1 MCSEN
6 FQMLDI
12 YLRVKKNNPRFTDL
26 TLGFAFQQFQAVPM
40 EPPIQFFFNCF
51 YLMKQWIFK
60 FTEMKKKKKKTCHHG
75 SIILLTDQFNAPCK
89 EGLSVRMVKILF
101 LNQLFSSRSVV
112 ETSHWDYIP
121 HSVTHISPCHSK
133 HKEFSHPGKE

>member
-1 MCSEN
+1 
-6 FQMLDI
+6 MLDI

-60 FTEMKKKKKKTCHHG
+60 FTEMKKKKKNLSPWFYNTTDR
-75 SIILLTDQFNAPCK
+75 SIQCPL
-89 EGLSVRMVKILF
+89 
-101 LNQLFSSRSVV
+101 
-112 ETSHWDYIP
+112 
-121 HSVTHISPCHSK
+121 
-133 HKEFSHPGKE
+133 